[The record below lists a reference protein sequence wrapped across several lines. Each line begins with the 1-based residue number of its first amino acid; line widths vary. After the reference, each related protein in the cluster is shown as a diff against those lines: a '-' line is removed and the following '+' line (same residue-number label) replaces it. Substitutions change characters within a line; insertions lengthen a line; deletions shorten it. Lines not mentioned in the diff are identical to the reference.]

1 MHKPA
6 IAPLVFSRLFP
17 NPKASDPTS
26 LQTHVARNLI
36 PEVRSETVCFYGPI
50 DCLEAQY
57 PGLDYANPAHRVRL
71 GQYPWHRK
79 LFQVFNELRLSE
91 HEIQTLCRWE
101 GTRWARERYE
111 KDEGVK
117 IRDTTWDG
125 VEPAVHK
132 EPTAA
137 GVNSFKR
144 QTTEEE
150 VEDISEDAVSSD
162 NESDDEEMG
171 SSDDQN
177 EVAEQEESE
186 DELQQSIGADLHQ
199 RLLRATEARARGEE
213 AILDEDWEQ
222 WLKEA
227 AERGGVPDLLD
238 VPVLGFNES
247 HVDSS
252 EPHGHFNPR
261 MFRLDPDP
269 YPESQISAIRPRL
282 QPPPFVSLAQTTV
295 ALITASSIESTGN
308 AV

>member
-17 NPKASDPTS
+17 NPKANDPTS
-26 LQTHVARNLI
+26 LQTHIARNLI

-57 PGLDYANPAHRVRL
+57 PGLDYANSAHRVRL
-71 GQYPWHRK
+71 GQHSWHRK
-79 LFQVFNELRLSE
+79 LFQVFDELRLSE

-132 EPTAA
+132 EPIATTIESL
-137 GVNSFKR
+137 NR
-144 QTTEEE
+144 QKSKEVVEEKI
-150 VEDISEDAVSSD
+150 EDEKSSGDESEDE
-162 NESDDEEMG
+162 NMG
-171 SSDDQN
+171 GSDDQN
-177 EVAEQEESE
+177 EAAEEEESE
-186 DELQQSIGADLHQ
+186 DELQQSIGAELHQ

-227 AERGGVPDLLD
+227 AERGGVPDVLNT
-238 VPVLGFNES
+238 PMLGFDETQADGYLNPELFHPHLES
-247 HVDSS
+247 IPS
-252 EPHGHFNPR
+252 PR
-261 MFRLDPDP
+261 
-269 YPESQISAIRPRL
+269 ISALRPRL
-282 QPPPFVSLAQTTV
+282 PPP
-295 ALITASSIESTGN
+295 
-308 AV
+308 